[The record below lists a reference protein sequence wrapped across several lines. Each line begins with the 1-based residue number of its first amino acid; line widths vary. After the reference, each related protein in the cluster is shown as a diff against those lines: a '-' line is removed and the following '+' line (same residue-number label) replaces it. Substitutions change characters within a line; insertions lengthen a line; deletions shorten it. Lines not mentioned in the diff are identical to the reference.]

1 MPPGIEGNIEGEEA
15 VPLGQPLSL
24 QPLSPL
30 RQSLRDVQE
39 LLEDPRPF
47 GADIFSRQRPMK
59 EVREF
64 DFEGNRLPSAEFQ
77 TLR

>member
-1 MPPGIEGNIEGEEA
+1 MAAADEGAEVAPAER
-15 VPLGQPLSL
+15 SL

-30 RQSLRDVQE
+30 RQSLRDVAE

-47 GADIFSRQRPMK
+47 GRDIFSRQRPMK
-59 EVREF
+59 EIREF
-64 DFEGNRLPSAEFQ
+64 DFSGNRLPSAEYQ